1 MKLRIPIAV
10 TVIAF
15 SCLGIAQSQAW
26 EKLITPG
33 LTYRMEIDLQLPRV
47 IHALRYTPGVNV
59 SSRPEIAGN
68 VIIDLET
75 ETKGREAL
83 STTVQRNG
91 AIAGVNAD
99 FFPWTGDPL
108 GLMVRRGE
116 LLSTPFPDRSV
127 FAWGSGYSY
136 AGPAT
141 FQGSVV
147 GTGVTLSLDGVNQ
160 ECQEDML
167 ILNMPV
173 AGFATA
179 KADSLFVVLEG
190 AKTLTPNGSITAQVG
205 LFTPDI
211 KQLKV
216 NSDQMVLVGHGVAK
230 DKLAKLEKGSEVTI
244 NISMGGVD
252 WSKAINAV
260 GGGPLLL
267 SNGKESIDVTK
278 ERFGSAFATDRH
290 PRTAI
295 GSTLQ
300 GDVWLVVVDG
310 RQEMSRGA
318 TLTEMAAIMR
328 RLGCTSAIN
337 LDGGGSTTLNIM
349 GVTMNR
355 PSGGAERAISN
366 SLLLFGIDP
375 VVANDPG
382 NFVIKGV
389 PRVVLGKTASFS
401 VVDVAGNTI
410 PVREVFWSAMGD
422 AWIDQA
428 GILRTLKP
436 GKCQISAW
444 VKGAKITVEVIIE
457 GASAPPPSQKR

>member
-1 MKLRIPIAV
+1 MKLRIPFAV
-10 TVIAF
+10 TALALAG
-15 SCLGIAQSQAW
+15 LGLAQSQAW

-59 SSRPEIAGN
+59 SSRPEIAGEV
-68 VIIDLET
+68 VIDMDT

-83 STTVQRNG
+83 STTIERNG
-91 AIAGVNAD
+91 AIAGINAD

-116 LLSTPFPDRSV
+116 LLSSPFPDRSV
-127 FAWGSGYSY
+127 FAWGAGYSF

-141 FQGSVV
+141 FRGSIV
-147 GTGVTLSLDGVNQ
+147 GSGMTLSLDGVNQ

-173 AGFATA
+173 GGFATSKEDA
-179 KADSLFVVLEG
+179 LYVVLEG
-190 AKTLTPNGSITAQVG
+190 AQTLTPKSSFKARVG

-216 NSDQMVLVGHGVAK
+216 NKDQMVLVGHGVAK
-230 DKLAKLEKGSEVTI
+230 DKLAKLERGSEVTI
-244 NISMGGVD
+244 NIAMGGVD
-252 WSKAINAV
+252 WDKAVNAV

-267 SNGKESIDVTK
+267 SNGKESIDVAK
-278 ERFGSAFATDRH
+278 EHFGAAFATDRH

-295 GSTLQ
+295 GSTPQ

-310 RQEMSRGA
+310 RQDMSRGA
-318 TLTEMAAIMR
+318 TLAEMAAIMR
-328 RLGCTSAIN
+328 RLGCTGAIN
-337 LDGGGSTTLNIM
+337 LDGGGSSTLNVM

-366 SLLLFGIDP
+366 SLLLFGVDP
-375 VVANDPG
+375 VVGTDPG
-382 NFVIKGV
+382 SFVIKGV
-389 PRVVLGKTASFS
+389 PRVEMGKTASFS

-410 PVREVFWSAMGD
+410 PVRDVFWSAMGD

-436 GKCQISAW
+436 GKCQITAW
-444 VKGAKITVEVIIE
+444 VKGVKMTVEVTVE
-457 GASAPPPSQKR
+457 GASAPPPAQKS